1 MSKAKIISVCG
12 MCSAVATLCL
22 VVSALPFARWL
33 ILLLAMVAS
42 LAIVVP
48 MLAFGSRK
56 YTLLCYA
63 ASSIL
68 GIFFSIQFNLY
79 MVVPIV
85 TFCMPFAIVKVCAE
99 SFKVTAKFTPS
110 TVEDPF
116 GQGEDKTVVE
126 VQMEKQKFMP
136 VWLKWV
142 LYYVLLEV
150 GLVLTALCLSL
161 FVQFG
166 DVWQTL
172 TANGLVWVIVG
183 IMQLAVIPLDLLFR
197 GCLVALVKIL
207 RKSKLM
213 R

>member
-136 VWLKWV
+136 VWLGGFYKFTIIV
-142 LYYVLLEV
+142 YVLNLF
-150 GLVLTALCLSL
+150 CYHMDWKL
-161 FVQFG
+161 FVFNLIQ
-166 DVWQTL
+166 
-172 TANGLVWVIVG
+172 NINIKKVI
-183 IMQLAVIPLDLLFR
+183 
-197 GCLVALVKIL
+197 
-207 RKSKLM
+207 
-213 R
+213 